1 MDVDVKHSRDLHF
14 YYMAFSS
21 LLYFPF
27 ISFSV
32 VLTMFQLALLLLQWL
47 WTPSKDDPM
56 MFFAITFIWGTTSAS
71 WDFLILGKRLKNS
84 FKKSYS
90 ENLKKFFG
98 RRFFHE
104 WNEGK
109 IHNSTF
115 KSQNQMLHLHMYFS
129 LNLFWFFL
137 QFYDLCSRYKPSFKR
152 VQTFL

>member
-1 MDVDVKHSRDLHF
+1 MDVDVKHSRVLHF

-84 FKKSYS
+84 YLFIKLFCK
-90 ENLKKFFG
+90 LKKVVLGDVFFM
-98 RRFFHE
+98 
-104 WNEGK
+104 NETREKFIIQLLKVK
-109 IHNSTF
+109 IRCDT
-115 KSQNQMLHLHMYFS
+115 YI
-129 LNLFWFFL
+129 
-137 QFYDLCSRYKPSFKR
+137 C
-152 VQTFL
+152 TFL

>member
-1 MDVDVKHSRDLHF
+1 MDVDVKHSRVLHF

-71 WDFLILGKRLKNS
+71 WDFLILGKWKKNS
-84 FKKSYS
+84 FKRIYS
-90 ENLKKFFG
+90 VNLKKLFWET
-98 RRFFHE
+98 FFHK

-109 IHNSTF
+109 YHNSTF
-115 KSQNQMLHLHMYFS
+115 KSQNQMRHLYMYFS
-129 LNLFWFFL
+129 LNLFLIFFSILWFV
-137 QFYDLCSRYKPSFKR
+137 FKI
-152 VQTFL
+152 

>member
-71 WDFLILGKRLKNS
+71 WDFLILGKKKKKNF
-84 FKKSYS
+84 FKKKYS
-90 ENLKKFFG
+90 VNLKKLFWETFFSWMK
-98 RRFFHE
+98 RV
-104 WNEGK
+104 K
-109 IHNSTF
+109 YHNSTL
-115 KSQNQMLHLHMYFS
+115 KCQNQMRHFS
-129 LNLFWFFL
+129 LNLFWFFFSISWFL
-137 QFYDLCSRYKPSFKR
+137 FKI
-152 VQTFL
+152 